1 MTLSNPHTTAARTG
15 GLVLALG
22 GAGVVA
28 TSVLY
33 GLSPPAAAMPVIP
46 LDLAAA
52 LAGAVRGQV
61 TMHLAGLIG
70 VPGDVLVTAAGI
82 LLGGIEAA
90 RGRGLA
96 AIGWFLIATST
107 ILFAVVD
114 SLVGFVLPPVAVSAP
129 ASFFAVKSLFDVL
142 FLLGTATFGAG
153 AVLALV
159 AQGFG
164 IPRLLAI
171 PALLVG
177 LIAVGGGLAGLLGVS
192 VSPNLL
198 GVGILGG
205 SFLFVLIGLRLAVTP
220 PG

>member
-1 MTLSNPHTTAARTG
+1 MTANPQTALIRTG

-46 LDLAAA
+46 IDLAAA
-52 LAGAVRGQV
+52 LAGALRGHA

-82 LLGGIEAA
+82 LLGSIEAA

-96 AIGWFLIATST
+96 AIGWFLIAAST

-164 IPRLLAI
+164 IPRLLSI
-171 PALLVG
+171 PALLAG
-177 LIAVGGGLAGLLGVS
+177 LVAAAGGLAGLSGIGVP
-192 VSPNLL
+192 PNLL

-205 SFLFVLIGLRLAVTP
+205 SFLFTLIGLRLAVTS